1 MKGQVEGMDIKSQ
14 LDLEDA
20 IFKQWQE
27 IPDEVV
33 QSCIEHLKHHLIR
46 VIEAD
51 GDPPSR
57 AT

>member
-1 MKGQVEGMDIKSQ
+1 MDIKSQ